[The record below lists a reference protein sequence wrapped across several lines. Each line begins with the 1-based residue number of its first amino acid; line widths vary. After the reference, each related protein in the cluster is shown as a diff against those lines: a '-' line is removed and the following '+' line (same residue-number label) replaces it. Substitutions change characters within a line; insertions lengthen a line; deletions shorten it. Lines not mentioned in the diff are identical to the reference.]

1 MWKEAS
7 WLGVPRAEIEEKQ
20 IYQGDM
26 NGRFALYRLKIELEE
41 PAELV
46 MDTGSGS
53 MNGRCY
59 PVHAAAVRTGI
70 IMTPWM
76 RAVT

>member
-46 MDTGSGS
+46 MDISANS
-53 MNGRCY
+53 RYRLWINER
-59 PVHAAAVRTGI
+59 PVRPMPQQCVQALL
-70 IMTPWM
+70 
-76 RAVT
+76 

>member
-41 PAELV
+41 PAEI
-46 MDTGSGS
+46 
-53 MNGRCY
+53 GRAH
-59 PVHAAAVRTGI
+59 V
-70 IMTPWM
+70 
-76 RAVT
+76 